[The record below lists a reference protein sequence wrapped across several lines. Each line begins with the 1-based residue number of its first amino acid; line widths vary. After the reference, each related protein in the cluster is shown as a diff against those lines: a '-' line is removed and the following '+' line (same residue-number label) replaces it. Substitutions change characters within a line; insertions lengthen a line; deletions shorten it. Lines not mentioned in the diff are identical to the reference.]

1 MKELSNYAFYKACFC
16 ETQGKADIEG
26 TYSSLCLTEY
36 KRETLGWYLTQLAL
50 PFIFWIMN
58 AIIQYRSVS
67 IVTDQRF
74 KIKSE
79 HDAKEVDEVVASD
92 GVMQHMMDEMNRTL
106 KGKSGLEF
114 EESFLRGMIVH
125 HLGAID
131 MAQELLNQTERPE
144 LITLANEI
152 ISTQTAEVETMKGW
166 LEEWFGGN

>member
-1 MKELSNYAFYKACFC
+1 MGNKSTLLIIGILVLITGLTSGYFIGSNTATADEHSVMN
-16 ETQGKADIEG
+16 ETAHDTVEPA
-26 TYSSLCLTEY
+26 S
-36 KRETLGWYLTQLAL
+36 ET
-50 PFIFWIMN
+50 
-58 AIIQYRSVS
+58 
-67 IVTDQRF
+67 
-74 KIKSE
+74 
-79 HDAKEVDEVVASD
+79 DEIVASD